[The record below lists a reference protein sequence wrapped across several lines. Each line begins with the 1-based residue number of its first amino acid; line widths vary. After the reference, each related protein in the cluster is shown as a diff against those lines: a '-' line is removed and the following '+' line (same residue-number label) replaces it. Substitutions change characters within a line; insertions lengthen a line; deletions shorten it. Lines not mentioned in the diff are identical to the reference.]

1 MKTYFQS
8 LQACVKERGPAPLV
22 TWLSDLG
29 RIELSAVTFANA
41 VSKASNFLVDGLE
54 LDEDAAVKV
63 ALGNHW
69 QSAVWL
75 GTALTVGLTITDQS
89 PSLTFGV
96 KSQAQAWQGSTEEF
110 VVISQDPFGMPNKDI
125 PAGFI
130 NGSADV
136 RNFGDYFSPS
146 WEVSSEHPAI
156 QVQST
161 GMTWT
166 QLVARSLELAQEN
179 HIKSGQSYGIYGISD
194 IVTMA
199 ALQIVLPVTNKNSV
213 ALIDQSTPDFEDI
226 KTQEKLD
233 RIVKLG

>member
-8 LQACVKERGPAPLV
+8 LQMCVKERGPTPLV
-22 TWLSDLG
+22 TWVNDLG
-29 RIELSAVTFANA
+29 RIELSAATFANA

-54 LDEDAAVKV
+54 LDEGAAVNV

-75 GTALTVGLTITDQS
+75 GTALTVGLTITDQA
-89 PSLTFGV
+89 PALTFGV
-96 KSQAQAWQGSTEEF
+96 KSQAQTWQGSTEEF
-110 VVISQDPFGMPNKDI
+110 VVISQDPFGMPDKDI
-125 PAGFI
+125 PTGFV
-130 NGSADV
+130 NGSAEV
-136 RNFGDYFSPS
+136 RNFGDFFSPS
-146 WEVSSEHPAI
+146 WEVLSEHPAI

-161 GMTWT
+161 GITWT

-179 HIKSGQSYGIYGISD
+179 HIQSGHSYGIYGISD

-213 ALIDQSTPDFEDI
+213 VLIDQSNPDFEDI
-226 KTQEKLD
+226 KKQEKLD
-233 RIVKLG
+233 RIVELG